1 MKVFQAAREFNVS
14 TDAII
19 EFLKKK
25 GYKDVSNI
33 ASNLSDAEYGDC
45 LAHFQKDKAAAER
58 INQKIQ
64 QINASKQKD
73 HPAPAPAPVSAP
85 PSVVK
90 TPEPVHVP
98 EPIAIPEPVV
108 EIKKPEPVA
117 EPVPAVPEAPVVAAE
132 AAPEPAVVPPVKKGL
147 TVIGKIDLSLTS
159 GRSSRPSEKKPVPA
173 PEPPVA
179 AEPEVKPE
187 IKPEPVSEPVASE
200 PEISHAEEPVSSEAE
215 SEEVMTADETAPE
228 ETEVAAED
236 DGEKQF
242 KSHTAFHRT
251 ELKVTVKGKIDLAG
265 IKQQEF
271 VKRPRKKGR
280 KDDGPSTPAQGG
292 QGQGQQRDLTALRH
306 GSASRP
312 ARVPGEPVKPA
323 AGAPK
328 PKPGVTATTT
338 TSTSAPKPGDKKK
351 ELPGAKK
358 EGEETGPKGLGKKR
372 KIKKGKVVEL
382 TAEEVLQSIRTTLA
396 TMDDST
402 FTGRHAAKKRKK
414 HQREMA
420 EAEKQQE
427 IIRQSTIIKV
437 TDFASANELAGL
449 MNVPVNQVLAKCLG
463 MGLFV
468 SINQRLERDN
478 IELIASDFGFGVEF
492 QDEFAEDIYTN
503 NDDENPEDLVNRAPV
518 VTIMGH
524 VDHGKTSLLDYIR
537 KASVVAGEA
546 GGITQHI
553 GAYSVKLP
561 DDRMM
566 TFLDTPGHEAFTAMR
581 ARGAKVTDIVII
593 VIAADDSVMPQ
604 TLEAINH
611 AQAGGVPMVFAINKI
626 DKNNSNIERIYQQLS
641 EKNILVEEWGGKYQV
656 AKVSAKTGIGIPE
669 LLEKVLL
676 ESEILDLKANPNRN
690 AQGAVIEAE
699 IDKGKGTIVTVL
711 VQTGTLKVGDIFLC
725 GATYGRVRALLDER
739 GKKMKQAGPS
749 MPAQVLGFADVPQAG
764 DIMVV
769 MDSEKEARD
778 IAQKRQIL
786 KREQE
791 QRRAQKHM
799 SLDMISQRMSEG
811 SIRDLNIIVKGDVDG
826 SVEALSDSLMR
837 LSTGE
842 VRVRVIHKAVGPI
855 SESDVLLA
863 SASDAIIIGFQV
875 RPNLNAKKLA
885 ATEEIDIRL
894 YSIIYDAINEVKLAL
909 EGMLSPEIT
918 EEVTST
924 LEIRDTFKISKI
936 GTIAGC
942 MVLEGKIHRNSK
954 IRVVRDG
961 IVVFTGELDSL
972 KRFKDDAKE
981 VEKGFE
987 CGLNVKNFNDIKVG
1001 DLIESFKMVETKRTL
1016 A

>member
-25 GYKDVSNI
+25 GYKDVSTI
-33 ASNLSDAEYGDC
+33 ASNLSDAEYGEC

-73 HPAPAPAPVSAP
+73 HPAPAPVHAPAP
-85 PSVVK
+85 VVK

-98 EPIAIPEPVV
+98 EPVAIPEPVV
-108 EIKKPEPVA
+108 EIQKPEPVV
-117 EPVPAVPEAPVVAAE
+117 EPVPAVPEAPVVIAE
-132 AAPEPAVVPPVKKGL
+132 ATPEPVVVPPVKKGL

-159 GRSSRPSEKKPVPA
+159 GRSSKPAEKKKEPVPEQPA
-173 PEPPVA
+173 AVEPEPKQ
-179 AEPEVKPE
+179 EQKPE
-187 IKPEPVSEPVASE
+187 QVSEPVPAEPKIIQPAETVSAEVESVEAHPVGETSGEE
-200 PEISHAEEPVSSEAE
+200 PEAI
-215 SEEVMTADETAPE
+215 
-228 ETEVAAED
+228 AED

-292 QGQGQQRDLTALRH
+292 QGQGQGQQRDLTALRH

-328 PKPGVTATTT
+328 PKPGVTATTS
-338 TSTSAPKPGDKKK
+338 TSTAPKPGDKKK

-503 NDDENPEDLVNRAPV
+503 NDDEDPEDLVNRAPV

-676 ESEILDLKANPNRN
+676 ESEILDLKANPDRN

-749 MPAQVLGFADVPQAG
+749 MPAQILGFADVPQAG

>member
-1 MKVFQAAREFNVS
+1 MKVFQAAKEFNVS

-19 EFLKKK
+19 ELLKKK
-25 GYKDVSNI
+25 GFKDVVNMT
-33 ASNLSDAEYGDC
+33 SNLSDAEYSEC
-45 LAHFQKDKAAAER
+45 QAHFQKDKAAAER

-64 QINASKQKD
+64 QLSTSRQKEQ
-73 HPAPAPAPVSAP
+73 PAPHPPVPVPAKPAAPAPVPVAAPIPASAEIA
-85 PSVVK
+85 
-90 TPEPVHVP
+90 EPVKALVP
-98 EPIAIPEPVV
+98 EPAPVPEP
-108 EIKKPEPVA
+108 
-117 EPVPAVPEAPVVAAE
+117 EPVPAAPVAE
-132 AAPEPAVVPPVKKGL
+132 LQAEPEKAEEVSVPPVSAPKKGL
-147 TVIGKIDLSLTS
+147 TVIGKIDLKKS
-159 GRSSRPSEKKPVPA
+159 GFGPKKEKTEPVPV
-173 PEPPVA
+173 PEPQ
-179 AEPEVKPE
+179 K
-187 IKPEPVSEPVASE
+187 EPVPVPE
-200 PEISHAEEPVSSEAE
+200 PEIPAAPAAVTAEPDPVIQEPEKQTPAE
-215 SEEVMTADETAPE
+215 VTP
-228 ETEVAAED
+228 ETETGSQDKE
-236 DGEKQF
+236 EKSESGF
-242 KSHTAFHRT
+242 KSHEGHQRI
-251 ELKVTVKGKIDLAG
+251 ELKVKEVGKVDLD
-265 IKQQEF
+265 KFNEYT
-271 VKRPRKKGR
+271 KRPRRKG
-280 KDDGPSTPAQGG
+280 KDEKPGGPADRQAPRDPNQPRRDNPQRPGDRRPQDGQRPQQQG
-292 QGQGQQRDLTALRH
+292 
-306 GSASRP
+306 ASRP
-312 ARVPGEPVKPA
+312 KLANQPAPA
-323 AGAPK
+323 APQPGSAG
-328 PKPGVTATTT
+328 KPGHKDKPVTAV
-338 TSTSAPKPGDKKK
+338 
-351 ELPGAKK
+351 KK
-358 EGEETGPKGLGKKR
+358 EGEEGAKALGKKR

-382 TAEEVLQSIRTTLA
+382 TNEEVMQSIRTTLA
-396 TMDDST
+396 TMDESG

-414 HQREMA
+414 AQREMA

-427 IIRQSTIIKV
+427 MIRQSTIIKV

-449 MNVPVNQVLAKCLG
+449 MSVPVNQVLSKCLA

-492 QDEFAEDIYTN
+492 QDEFAEDIYATK
-503 NDDENPEDLVNRAPV
+503 DDDAPEDLKPRPPV

-537 KASVVAGEA
+537 KANVVAGEA

-553 GAYSVKLP
+553 GAYSVKLA
-561 DDRMM
+561 DERTI

-581 ARGAKVTDIVII
+581 ARGAKVTDVVII

-626 DKNNSNIERIYQQLS
+626 DKTNANIDRIYQQLS

-656 AKVSAKTGIGIPE
+656 AKVSAKSGVGVPE

-676 ESEILDLKANPNRN
+676 EAEILDLKANPDRN

-699 IDKGKGTIVTVL
+699 IDKGKGTVATIL
-711 VQTGTLKVGDIFLC
+711 VQTGTLKVGDIFLS

-749 MPAQVLGFADVPQAG
+749 MPAQVLGFAEVPQAG
-764 DIMVV
+764 DILVV

-826 SVEALSDSLMR
+826 SVEALSDSLMK
-837 LSTGE
+837 LSNAE
-842 VRVRVIHKAVGPI
+842 VRVKVIHKAVGPI

-885 ATEEIDIRL
+885 QTEEIDIRL

-918 EEVTST
+918 EEVTAT
-924 LEIRDTFKISKI
+924 LEIRETFKISKI

-942 MVLEGKIHRNSK
+942 YVLDGKMHRNSK

-972 KRFKDDAKE
+972 KRFKDDVKE

-1001 DLIESFKMVETKRTL
+1001 DLIEGFKMVETKRTL

>member
-33 ASNLSDAEYGDC
+33 ASNLTDAEYGEC

-64 QINASKQKD
+64 QINLSKQKE
-73 HPAPAPAPVSAP
+73 HPAPVPVPVAKS
-85 PSVVK
+85 
-90 TPEPVHVP
+90 PEPVHVP
-98 EPIAIPEPVV
+98 VPAPEPVPAPVV
-108 EIKKPEPVA
+108 EVAKPEPVA
-117 EPVPAVPEAPVVAAE
+117 EPVAEVQDVPVAVPETSVEPVVL
-132 AAPEPAVVPPVKKGL
+132 PPVKKGL
-147 TVIGKIDLSLTS
+147 TVIGKIDLKQA
-159 GRSSRPSEKKPVPA
+159 GRSSRPAEKKPEPV
-173 PEPPVA
+173 PEPVAEVIPEPVA
-179 AEPEVKPE
+179 EVKPE
-187 IKPEPVSEPVASE
+187 TVHEAAPEVNIESESHDEPEMQAVQPVS
-200 PEISHAEEPVSSEAE
+200 AEEGVAE
-215 SEEVMTADETAPE
+215 S
-228 ETEVAAED
+228 ED

-280 KDDGPSTPAQGG
+280 KDDGPSAPAQGG
-292 QGQGQQRDLTALRH
+292 QAQQRDMTALRH

-323 AGAPK
+323 PGAPK
-328 PKPGVTATTT
+328 PKPGVNATTATT
-338 TSTSAPKPGDKKK
+338 TSAPKPGDKKK
-351 ELPGAKK
+351 EIPGAKK

-449 MNVPVNQVLAKCLG
+449 MSVPVNQVLAKCLG

-478 IELIASDFGFGVEF
+478 IELIASEFGFGVEF
-492 QDEFAEDIYTN
+492 QDEFAEDIYSN
-503 NDDENPEDLVNRAPV
+503 NEDENPEDLVNRAPV

-656 AKVSAKTGIGIPE
+656 AKVSAKSGIGIPE

-676 ESEILDLKANPNRN
+676 ESEILDLKANPDRN

-837 LSTGE
+837 LSTSE

-863 SASDAIIIGFQV
+863 SASDAVIIGFQV

>member
-33 ASNLSDAEYGDC
+33 ASNLTDAEYGEC

-73 HPAPAPAPVSAP
+73 HPAPVTTQASAPVAKVPDPVHVPAPVPVAEVPKPEPVSEPVPTVPEVASATTE
-85 PSVVK
+85 V
-90 TPEPVHVP
+90 TPEPVS
-98 EPIAIPEPVV
+98 
-108 EIKKPEPVA
+108 
-117 EPVPAVPEAPVVAAE
+117 
-132 AAPEPAVVPPVKKGL
+132 VPPVKKGL
-147 TVIGKIDLSLTS
+147 TVIGKIDLKQAGRTS
-159 GRSSRPSEKKPVPA
+159 KPAEKKP
-173 PEPPVA
+173 EPVQESA
-179 AEPEVKPE
+179 PE
-187 IKPEPVSEPVASE
+187 IKPEPVAEVKPELASE
-200 PEISHAEEPVSSEAE
+200 AVSEIHTEQAVQPETPEASEQTGSEDQMVVSEGEGEEEG
-215 SEEVMTADETAPE
+215 
-228 ETEVAAED
+228 

-251 ELKVTVKGKIDLAG
+251 ELKVIVKGKIDLAG

-271 VKRPRKKGR
+271 TKRPRKKGR
-280 KDDGPSTPAQGG
+280 KEDVPAGSQSGSGG
-292 QGQGQQRDLTALRH
+292 QQPRNRTAEIH

-323 AGAPK
+323 PGTPK
-328 PKPGVTATTT
+328 PKTGVTATTATT
-338 TSTSAPKPGDKKK
+338 TSSPKPGDKKK
-351 ELPGAKK
+351 EIPGAKK

-449 MNVPVNQVLAKCLG
+449 MSVPVNQVLAKCLG

-478 IELIASDFGFGVEF
+478 IELIASEFGFGVEF
-492 QDEFAEDIYTN
+492 QDEFAEDIYSHN
-503 NDDENPEDLVNRAPV
+503 EDENPEDLVTRAPV

-626 DKNNSNIERIYQQLS
+626 DKTNSNIERIYQQLS

-676 ESEILDLKANPNRN
+676 EAEILDLKANPNRN

-863 SASDAIIIGFQV
+863 SASDAVIIGFQV

-972 KRFKDDAKE
+972 KRFKDDVKE

>member
-1 MKVFQAAREFNVS
+1 MKVFQAAKEFNVS

-19 EFLKKK
+19 ELLKKK
-25 GYKDVSNI
+25 GFKDVVNMT
-33 ASNLSDAEYGDC
+33 SNLSDAEYSEC
-45 LAHFQKDKAAAER
+45 QAHFQKDKAAAER

-64 QINASKQKD
+64 QLSTSRQKEQ
-73 HPAPAPAPVSAP
+73 PAPHPPAPVPAKPAAPAPVPVAAP
-85 PSVVK
+85 IPA
-90 TPEPVHVP
+90 PAEIAEPVKAVVP
-98 EPIAIPEPVV
+98 EPAPVPEP
-108 EIKKPEPVA
+108 
-117 EPVPAVPEAPVVAAE
+117 EPVPAAPVAE
-132 AAPEPAVVPPVKKGL
+132 LQAEPEKAEEVSVPSVSAPKKGL
-147 TVIGKIDLSLTS
+147 TVIGKIDLKKS
-159 GRSSRPSEKKPVPA
+159 GFGPKKEKTDPVPA
-173 PEPPVA
+173 PEPQ
-179 AEPEVKPE
+179 K
-187 IKPEPVSEPVASE
+187 EPVPVQE
-200 PEISHAEEPVSSEAE
+200 PEIPAAPAAVIAEPDPVIQEPEKQTPAE
-215 SEEVMTADETAPE
+215 VTP
-228 ETEVAAED
+228 ETETGSQDKE
-236 DGEKQF
+236 EKSESGF
-242 KSHTAFHRT
+242 KSHEGHQRI
-251 ELKVTVKGKIDLAG
+251 ELKVKEVGKVDLD
-265 IKQQEF
+265 KFNEYT
-271 VKRPRKKGR
+271 KRPRRKG
-280 KDDGPSTPAQGG
+280 KDEKPGGPADRQGPRDPNQPRRDNPQRPGDRRPQDGQRPQQQG
-292 QGQGQQRDLTALRH
+292 
-306 GSASRP
+306 ASRP
-312 ARVPGEPVKPA
+312 KLVNQPAPA
-323 AGAPK
+323 APQPGSAG
-328 PKPGVTATTT
+328 KPGHKDKPVTAV
-338 TSTSAPKPGDKKK
+338 
-351 ELPGAKK
+351 KK
-358 EGEETGPKGLGKKR
+358 EGEEGAKALGKKR

-382 TAEEVLQSIRTTLA
+382 TNEEVMQSIRTTLA
-396 TMDDST
+396 TMDESG

-414 HQREMA
+414 AQREMA

-427 IIRQSTIIKV
+427 MIRQSTIIKV

-449 MNVPVNQVLAKCLG
+449 MSVPVNQVLSKCLA

-492 QDEFAEDIYTN
+492 QDEFAEDIYATK
-503 NDDENPEDLVNRAPV
+503 DDDAPEDLKPRPPV

-537 KASVVAGEA
+537 KANVVAGEA

-553 GAYSVKLP
+553 GAYSVKLA
-561 DDRMM
+561 DERTI

-581 ARGAKVTDIVII
+581 ARGAKVTDVVII

-626 DKNNSNIERIYQQLS
+626 DKTNANIDRIYQQLS

-656 AKVSAKTGIGIPE
+656 AKVSAKSGAGVPE

-676 ESEILDLKANPNRN
+676 EAEILDLKANPDRN

-699 IDKGKGTIVTVL
+699 IDKGKGTVATIL
-711 VQTGTLKVGDIFLC
+711 VQTGTLKVGDIFLS

-749 MPAQVLGFADVPQAG
+749 MPAQVLGFAEVPQAG
-764 DIMVV
+764 DILVV

-826 SVEALSDSLMR
+826 SVEALSDSLMK
-837 LSTGE
+837 LSNAE
-842 VRVRVIHKAVGPI
+842 VRVKVIHKAVGPI

-885 ATEEIDIRL
+885 QTEEIDIRL

-918 EEVTST
+918 EEVTAT
-924 LEIRDTFKISKI
+924 LEIRETFKISKI

-942 MVLEGKIHRNSK
+942 YVLDGKMHRNSK

-972 KRFKDDAKE
+972 KRFKDDVKE

-1001 DLIESFKMVETKRTL
+1001 DLIEGFKMVETKRTL